1 MLNGGRGGAGR
12 AQGNPR
18 ASRAAIPNQAEPQH
32 ASFNIHHSAF
42 AVHHSA
48 FAVRHSAFSM
58 VELMFAVVILGI
70 GMLITSSMFPIAWF
84 KAREVAEA
92 TVVPALADAAEAN
105 IRLSA
110 RRSPRTSVPIRR
122 VRLYFSFFPGD
133 WIPLAQPAP
142 IGGGNRDPAFIYPD
156 MRVHHLNAGNYLAD
170 RISGCGDRFS
180 Q

>member
-1 MLNGGRGGAGR
+1 MLNGGRKGAGR

-18 ASRAAIPNQAEPQH
+18 ASRAAIPNQAEPQR
-32 ASFNIHHSAF
+32 ASFSIHHSAF

-92 TVVPALADAAEAN
+92 TVVPALADAAESEHPAG
-105 IRLSA
+105 LA
-110 RRSPRTSVPIRR
+110 RRSPRTSLPIRPR
-122 VRLYFSFFPGD
+122 AVHTSRFFPGGLD
-133 WIPLAQPAP
+133 SPGPT
-142 IGGGNRDPAFIYPD
+142 GS
-156 MRVHHLNAGNYLAD
+156 D
-170 RISGCGDRFS
+170 RWGQS
-180 Q
+180 

>member
-92 TVVPALADAAEAN
+92 TVVPALADAAESN
-105 IRLSA
+105 IRLLA
-110 RRSPRTSVPIRR
+110 RRIRSR
-122 VRLYFSFFPGD
+122 CRFDRGGLYFALFS
-133 WIPLAQPAP
+133 
-142 IGGGNRDPAFIYPD
+142 GGLVSRDPKGQRDPAFVYPD
-156 MRVHHLNAGNYLAD
+156 MRVHHLNG
-170 RISGCGDRFS
+170 
-180 Q
+180 

>member
-48 FAVRHSAFSM
+48 FAVHHSAFSM

-92 TVVPALADAAEAN
+92 TVVPALADAAESN
-105 IRLSA
+105 IRLLA
-110 RRSPRTSVPIRR
+110 RPSGPVDSTAAVYTSRF
-122 VRLYFSFFPGD
+122 LS
-133 WIPLAQPAP
+133 
-142 IGGGNRDPAFIYPD
+142 GGLVSRDPKEQTDPAFVYPD
-156 MRVHHLNAGNYLAD
+156 SRVHHLNLGNYLAD
-170 RISGCGDRFS
+170 PGSVGCGRYRFH
-180 Q
+180 QQYRR

>member
-105 IRLSA
+105 IRLLA
-110 RRSPRTSVPIRR
+110 RRSPSPVADSPRAILRA
-122 VRLYFSFFPGD
+122 FFRG
-133 WIPLAQPAP
+133 
-142 IGGGNRDPAFIYPD
+142 IGFPCPS
-156 MRVHHLNAGNYLAD
+156 D
-170 RISGCGDRFS
+170 RWGQS
-180 Q
+180 